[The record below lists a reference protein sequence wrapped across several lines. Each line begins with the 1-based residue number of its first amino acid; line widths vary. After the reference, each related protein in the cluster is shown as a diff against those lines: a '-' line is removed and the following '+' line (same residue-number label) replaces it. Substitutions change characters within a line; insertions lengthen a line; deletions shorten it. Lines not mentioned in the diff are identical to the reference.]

1 MRNINAFYYGDEE
14 WIKKIVKKHTESDI
28 TIYGKK
34 TENINIT
41 VIRPSRFPDK
51 ISSLTDSIP
60 PCNIFIVDFSKR
72 DSNLGE
78 VILACSLYNDREF
91 VVINSSDKE
100 KDARIL
106 KSMNIN
112 KITFFEG
119 DHVEMEQLLESR
131 SMDEEFSSETRI
143 LIDHFFK
150 VKSVG
155 TVVLGFVISG
165 SVEKHQTLNLNN
177 GKIKCMVRSIQMNDV
192 DFERAGK
199 GSRVGLAL
207 KNIEI
212 DDLERGDI
220 LSNEPLDIT
229 NSISGKI
236 KSSLPGKTV
245 DDGEIFISG
254 SMKFIRGR
262 KNSDAIIM
270 DRPIVKLEK
279 YWVIKQNANPRIQGF
294 INNDDL

>member
-1 MRNINAFYYGDEE
+1 MKNINAFYYGDEE

-34 TENINIT
+34 TEKLNIT

-60 PCNIFIVDFSKR
+60 PCDIFIVDFSKR

-91 VVINSSDKE
+91 VVINSSDTDR
-100 KDARIL
+100 DAKIL

-112 KITFFEG
+112 KITFFKG
-119 DHVEMEQLLESR
+119 DHVEMEKLLESR
-131 SMDEEFSSETRI
+131 SSEEEFSSETRI
-143 LIDHFFK
+143 IIDHFFK

-155 TVVLGFVISG
+155 TVILGFVISG
-165 SVEKHQTLNLNN
+165 SVEKHQTLNLND
-177 GKIKCMVRSIQMNDV
+177 GKIKCTVRSIQMNDV

-220 LSNEPLDIT
+220 LSDKPLEIT
-229 NSISGKI
+229 DNISGKI
-236 KSSLPGKTV
+236 KSSLPGKVV
-245 DDGEIFISG
+245 DDGEIFLSG
-254 SMKFIRGR
+254 SMKFVRGR
-262 KNSDAIIM
+262 KNSDTILM
-270 DRPIVKLEK
+270 DRPIIKLDK
-279 YWVIKQNANPRIQGF
+279 YWVIKQNSNPRIQGF
-294 INNDDL
+294 INNQNL